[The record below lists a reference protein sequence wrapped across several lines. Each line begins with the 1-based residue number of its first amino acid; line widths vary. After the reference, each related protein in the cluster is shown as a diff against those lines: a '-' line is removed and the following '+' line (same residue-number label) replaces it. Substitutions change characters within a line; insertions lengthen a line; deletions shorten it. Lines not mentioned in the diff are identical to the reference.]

1 MRNSM
6 RTYNS
11 LQMKSLEQI
20 KDYFSNEPGLL
31 YMDKLEMRQNSV
43 YRGQVKMIDQATR
56 RRLESSEDN
65 NSSVR
70 SFGAI

>member
-1 MRNSM
+1 M